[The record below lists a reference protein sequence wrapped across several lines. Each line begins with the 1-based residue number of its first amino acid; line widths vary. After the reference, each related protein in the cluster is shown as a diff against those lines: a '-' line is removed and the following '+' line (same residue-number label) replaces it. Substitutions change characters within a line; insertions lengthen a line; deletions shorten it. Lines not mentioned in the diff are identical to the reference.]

1 MLWFV
6 AFLLAFLLMSLS
18 DKAMGHPL
26 AFIGV
31 AYLGLCFALVGGAI
45 LKVLGL
51 T

>member
-6 AFLLAFLLMSLS
+6 SFLLAFLLMSVS
-18 DKAMGHPL
+18 NKSTGHPM
-26 AFIGV
+26 AFLGV

-45 LKVLGL
+45 LKALGL

>member
-6 AFLLAFLLMSLS
+6 SFLLAFLLRSVS
-18 DKAMGHPL
+18 NKSTGHPM
-26 AFIGV
+26 AFLGV

-45 LKVLGL
+45 LKALGL